1 MGKRSRARALSVI
14 FTCMLSSML
23 SGRRGEETALPR
35 LGIGKLLAKRDGGQG
50 RGRKRKRKSRVKRC
64 LHAVP
69 GSEVFVYH
77 LPARQVAHSTG
88 DLDGHVDQVLLGDG
102 LQGNQTDRRPGI
114 LTKGRKEVH
123 K

>member
-23 SGRRGEETALPR
+23 SGRRGKETALPR
-35 LGIGKLLAKRDGGQG
+35 LGIGKLLVKRDGGRG
-50 RGRKRKRKSRVKRC
+50 RGRKRKRRVKRC

-69 GSEVFVYH
+69 GGEVFVYH

-88 DLDGHVDQVLLGDG
+88 NLDGHVDQVLLGDG

-114 LTKGRKEVH
+114 LTKGRKEVN